1 MRQVLASSSALLLG
15 MLLLM
20 IGNGLQGSVLG
31 VRGGLEG
38 FSTFALSVVM
48 SGYFLGF
55 LGGSQITPHLI
66 RRVGHVRVFAALG
79 SFISAALIIF
89 PTLTDPTVWTILR
102 IILGFCFS
110 GVYVTAESW
119 LNNATTN
126 DMRGKT
132 LSAYMIVQT
141 IGMVIAQGILSIG
154 DPSGYILFIVPS
166 VLVSISFA
174 PILLSVSPTPPFE
187 TSKPMT
193 LRRLFA
199 VSPLGCVGMFLVGG
213 VFGAQLG
220 MGAVYA
226 TQAGFTLPE
235 VSTFLAAIFI
245 GALVFQLPIGWISDR
260 LDRRLVILGAAGI
273 GGVACLAGSVMG
285 TQLYIA
291 IGVALLAGGMASPL
305 YSLLIAHTSDFLEPD
320 DMAGSSGG
328 LIFINGV
335 GAVGGPMI
343 AGWLMGLFGPSGYW
357 LLQAILMLAIVG
369 YAAWRMTRRAATPV
383 DETAAYVA
391 VMPSTTPVASEVAQE
406 WAIEQAEDDA
416 EEAEIQAALLE

>member
-38 FSTFALSVVM
+38 FSTFSLSVVM

-89 PTLTDPTVWTILR
+89 PTLTDPFVWTILR

-119 LNNATTN
+119 LNNSTTN

-141 IGMVIAQGILSIG
+141 IGMVIAQGILSVG

-193 LRRLFA
+193 LRRLFD
-199 VSPLGCVGMFLVGG
+199 VSPLGCVGMFLMGG

-220 MGAVYA
+220 MGSVYA
-226 TQAGFTLPE
+226 IQAGFSLPQ
-235 VSTFLAAIFI
+235 VSTFLASIFI

-260 LDRRLVILGAAGI
+260 LDRRLVILGAAGV

-291 IGVALLAGGMASPL
+291 IGVAILAGGMASPL
-305 YSLLIAHTSDFLEPD
+305 YSLLIAHTNDYLDPD

-343 AGWLMGLFGPSGYW
+343 AGWLMSTVGPSGYW
-357 LLQAILMLAIVG
+357 LLQAILMLSIAG
-369 YAAWRMTRRAATPV
+369 YAAWRMTRRAAIPV
-383 DETAAYVA
+383 EETAAYVA

-406 WAIEQAEDDA
+406 WAIEQAEDEA
-416 EEAEIQAALLE
+416 EEAENQAAAL

>member
-38 FSTFALSVVM
+38 FSTFSLSIVM

-55 LGGSQITPHLI
+55 LGGSQIAPHLI

-89 PTLTDPTVWTILR
+89 PTLTDPVVWTILR
-102 IILGFCFS
+102 VVLGFCFS

-119 LNNATTN
+119 LNNSTTN
-126 DMRGKT
+126 EMRGKT
-132 LSAYMIVQT
+132 LSAYMIVQMV
-141 IGMVIAQGILSIG
+141 GMVIAQGILSLG

-174 PILLSVSPTPPFE
+174 PILLSVSPTPPYE

-193 LRRLFA
+193 LRRLYE
-199 VSPLGCVGMFLVGG
+199 VSPLGCVGMFLMGG
-213 VFGAQLG
+213 VFAAQMG
-220 MGAVYA
+220 MASVYA
-226 TQAGFTLPE
+226 IQAGFSLPE
-235 VSTFLAAIFI
+235 VSTFIAAIFI
-245 GALVFQLPIGWISDR
+245 GAVVFQMPIGWISDR
-260 LDRRLVILGAAGI
+260 IDRRLVILGAAAV
-273 GGVACLAGSVMG
+273 GGVACVVGSLIG
-285 TQLYIA
+285 ANLYVA
-291 IGVALLAGGMASPL
+291 IGVALLSGGMATPL
-305 YSLLIAHTSDFLEPD
+305 YSLLIAHTNDYLEPD

-335 GAVGGPMI
+335 GAVGGPVI
-343 AGWLMGLFGPSGYW
+343 AGWLMGVFGPSGYW
-357 LLQAILMLAIVG
+357 LLQAVLMLSIVA
-369 YAAWRMTRRAATPV
+369 YAGWRMTRRAAIPV

-391 VMPSTTPVASEVAQE
+391 VMPSTTPIASEVAQE

-416 EEAEIQAALLE
+416 EVA

>member
-38 FSTFALSVVM
+38 FSTFSLSIVM

-55 LGGSQITPHLI
+55 LGGSQIAPHLI

-89 PTLTDPTVWTILR
+89 PTLTDPVVWTILR
-102 IILGFCFS
+102 VVLGFCFS

-119 LNNATTN
+119 LNNSTTN
-126 DMRGKT
+126 EMRGKT
-132 LSAYMIVQT
+132 LSAYMIVQMV
-141 IGMVIAQGILSIG
+141 GMVIAQGILSLG

-174 PILLSVSPTPPFE
+174 PILLSVSPTPPYE

-193 LRRLFA
+193 LRRLYE
-199 VSPLGCVGMFLVGG
+199 VSPLGCVGMFLMGG
-213 VFGAQLG
+213 VFAAQMG
-220 MGAVYA
+220 MASVYA
-226 TQAGFTLPE
+226 IQAGFSLPE
-235 VSTFLAAIFI
+235 VSTFIAAIFI
-245 GALVFQLPIGWISDR
+245 GAVVFQMPIGWISDR
-260 LDRRLVILGAAGI
+260 IDRRLVILGAAAV
-273 GGVACLAGSVMG
+273 GGVACVVGSLIG
-285 TQLYIA
+285 ANLYVA
-291 IGVALLAGGMASPL
+291 IGVALLSGGMATPL
-305 YSLLIAHTSDFLEPD
+305 YSLLIAHTNDYLEPD

-335 GAVGGPMI
+335 GAVGGPVI
-343 AGWLMGLFGPSGYW
+343 AGWLMGVFGPSGYW
-357 LLQAILMLAIVG
+357 LLQAVLMLSIVA
-369 YAAWRMTRRAATPV
+369 YAGWRMTRRAAIPV

-391 VMPSTTPVASEVAQE
+391 VMPSTTPIASEVAQE

-416 EEAEIQAALLE
+416 DVA

>member
-38 FSTFALSVVM
+38 FSTFALSIVM

-66 RRVGHVRVFAALG
+66 RRVGHVRVFAALA

-89 PTLTDPTVWTILR
+89 PTLTDPIVWTLLR
-102 IILGFCFS
+102 IVLGFCFS

-126 DMRGKT
+126 EMRGKT
-132 LSAYMIVQT
+132 LSAYMMVQMV
-141 IGMVIAQGILSIG
+141 GMVIAQGILSLG
-154 DPSGYILFIVPS
+154 DPSGYALFIVPS

-187 TSKPMT
+187 TSKSMT
-193 LRRLFA
+193 LRRLFQ
-199 VSPLGCVGMFLVGG
+199 VSPLGCVGMFLMGG
-213 VFGAQLG
+213 VFAAQLG
-220 MGAVYA
+220 MSSVYA
-226 TQAGFTLPE
+226 IQAGFSLPE
-235 VSTFLAAIFI
+235 VSIFIAGIFI
-245 GALVFQLPIGWISDR
+245 GAVIFQFPIGWISDR
-260 LDRRLVILGAAGI
+260 MDRRLVILGAAAV
-273 GGVACLAGSVMG
+273 GGVASVVGSIVG
-285 TQLYIA
+285 THLYVA
-291 IGVALLAGGMASPL
+291 VGVAVVAGGMATPL
-305 YSLLIAHTSDFLEPD
+305 YSLLIAHTNDYLDPD

-335 GAVGGPMI
+335 GAVGGPVV
-343 AGWLMGLFGPSGYW
+343 AGWLMGLFGPAGYW
-357 LLQAILMLAIVG
+357 VIQAVLMLSIVG
-369 YAAWRMTRRAATPV
+369 YAAWRMTRRAAIPV

-391 VMPSTTPVASEVAQE
+391 VMPSSTLVASEVAQE
-406 WAIEQAEDDA
+406 WAIEQAE
-416 EEAEIQAALLE
+416 EEAENAA

>member
-31 VRGGLEG
+31 VRGDMEG
-38 FSTFALSVVM
+38 FSTFALSIVM

-89 PTLTDPTVWTILR
+89 PTLTDPVVWTILR
-102 IILGFCFS
+102 VVLGFCFS

-119 LNNATTN
+119 LNNSTTN
-126 DMRGKT
+126 EMRGKT
-132 LSAYMIVQT
+132 LSAYMIVQMV
-141 IGMVIAQGILSIG
+141 GMVIAQGILSLG

-174 PILLSVSPTPPFE
+174 PILLSVSPTPPYE

-193 LRRLFA
+193 LRRLYE
-199 VSPLGCVGMFLVGG
+199 VSPLGCVGMFLMGG
-213 VFGAQLG
+213 VFAAQMG
-220 MGAVYA
+220 MASVYA
-226 TQAGFTLPE
+226 IQAGFSLPE
-235 VSTFLAAIFI
+235 VSTFIAAIFV
-245 GALVFQLPIGWISDR
+245 GAVVFQMPIGWISDR
-260 LDRRLVILGAAGI
+260 IDRRLVILGAAAVGGAACVVGSLI
-273 GGVACLAGSVMG
+273 GAN
-285 TQLYIA
+285 LYVA
-291 IGVALLAGGMASPL
+291 IGVALLSGGMATPL
-305 YSLLIAHTSDFLEPD
+305 YSLLIAHTNDYLDPD

-335 GAVGGPMI
+335 GAVGGPVI
-343 AGWLMGLFGPSGYW
+343 AGWLMGVFGPSGYW
-357 LLQAILMLAIVG
+357 LLQAVLMLSIVA
-369 YAAWRMTRRAATPV
+369 YAGWRMTRRAAIPV

-391 VMPSTTPVASEVAQE
+391 VMPSTTPIASEVAQE

-416 EEAEIQAALLE
+416 EVA